1 MELEDQGPAS
11 RDAAAA
17 AAKSARLDMSHGFVR
32 HIRRN
37 QIARDDYDKEVRQ
50 AKEKQKKRQTPAPVR
65 PRKPDL
71 QMYHPRRRNG
81 AENSSGFDYEESNG
95 SSSGTDPDAAT
106 ESENTEL
113 FCLDYQAADK
123 IVTSVVIH
131 QGDDPEKV
139 AEKIGTKNSLEP
151 LMKEAL
157 RVRIQEEIEKR
168 ISKRCAWLWH
178 AAPALAGRGV
188 VLLRFCVVSSFFS
201 PPSPIPDGNAERFE
215 DPGIDRLPNTSGY
228 VFKTGSTIHRAQC

>member
-1 MELEDQGPAS
+1 MELEDEGGAAS
-11 RDAAAA
+11 RDA
-17 AAKSARLDMSHGFVR
+17 AAKSARLDMSHGFVS

-65 PRKPDL
+65 PRRPDL

-95 SSSGTDPDAAT
+95 SSSGTDPEPQSAAL
-106 ESENTEL
+106 ELENTEL
-113 FCLDYQAADK
+113 FCLDYQADDK

-139 AEKIGTKNSLEP
+139 AEKIGKKNSLEP

-168 ISKRCAWLWH
+168 ISKR
-178 AAPALAGRGV
+178 
-188 VLLRFCVVSSFFS
+188 
-201 PPSPIPDGNAERFE
+201 
-215 DPGIDRLPNTSGY
+215 
-228 VFKTGSTIHRAQC
+228 

>member
-1 MELEDQGPAS
+1 C
-11 RDAAAA
+11 
-17 AAKSARLDMSHGFVR
+17 
-32 HIRRN
+32 
-37 QIARDDYDKEVRQ
+37 RDDYDKEVRQ

-65 PRKPDL
+65 PRRPDL

-95 SSSGTDPDAAT
+95 SSSGTDPEPQSAAL
-106 ESENTEL
+106 ELENTEL
-113 FCLDYQAADK
+113 FCLDYQADDK

-139 AEKIGTKNSLEP
+139 AEKIGKKNSLEP

-168 ISKRCAWLWH
+168 ISKR
-178 AAPALAGRGV
+178 
-188 VLLRFCVVSSFFS
+188 
-201 PPSPIPDGNAERFE
+201 
-215 DPGIDRLPNTSGY
+215 
-228 VFKTGSTIHRAQC
+228 